1 MRGKERDA
9 LPHVVVYVE
18 YVVYV
23 GHPYVELQLIMQL
36 VEKPLPVRRQHLG
49 SPVSYAIS
57 DVDKIENRPLAYLI
71 TKLD

>member
-23 GHPYVELQLIMQL
+23 GHPYVELQLMDSGGIFR
-36 VEKPLPVRRQHLG
+36 VGR
-49 SPVSYAIS
+49 
-57 DVDKIENRPLAYLI
+57 LAH
-71 TKLD
+71 KRG

>member
-23 GHPYVELQLIMQL
+23 GHPYVELQLMRFL
-36 VEKPLPVRRQHLG
+36 WHRHSG
-49 SPVSYAIS
+49 SSPTGDNWIS
-57 DVDKIENRPLAYLI
+57 IARKAKVGA
-71 TKLD
+71 